1 METYLAILFFLLIT
15 VLIILINAILCRTWT
30 DLAELLIIAAVWSIF
45 FVWDIFLPAA
55 IIAGTI
61 ITVWNSFIIWKE
73 RKQNNHFL
81 LEKAWIRLCVIPTHF
96 LVGGFFVAF
105 WKLTEQM

>member
-1 METYLAILFFLLIT
+1 MEIYLAILFFLLIT

-45 FVWDIFLPAA
+45 FVWDIFLSTA
-55 IIAGTI
+55 IIAVTI
-61 ITVWNSFIIWKE
+61 ITVWNSVIVWKA

-81 LEKAWIRLCVIPTHF
+81 LEKAWIRLCVIPMHF